1 MLTALRSE
9 SEKLQI
15 PDMTNMVYPVEVTL
29 FSFYLQ
35 PDRIVPILNQE
46 QSTMSERSPLHNAR
60 FAYIPKMPEIYSSP
74 IQGIKAV
81 PTEIIEPRYDKASLK
96 DSFPHSYGK
105 PAIKFTAG
113 DNIFASKALVAG
125 VLLSGGPAP
134 GGHNVIAGLFDGLKR
149 GSPLSRLI
157 GFKGGPGGLV
167 DDRFLEITAELVDS
181 YRNTGG
187 FDMVG
192 SGRTKIETP
201 AQFEKALAVATN
213 HKLDALVI
221 VGGDDSNTNAALLAE
236 YFASHGSAITV
247 VGVPKTIDGD
257 LKNEWIEASFGFDT
271 ATKTYSELI
280 GNICRDAP
288 SGRKYWHF
296 IRLMGRSASHIAL
309 ECALQTRPNIALIS
323 EEVEARKMSL
333 SQIVD
338 LIASSVTARAAKG
351 ENFGVVLIPE
361 GLIEFVP
368 EMKTLIAGI
377 NELLA
382 KDEGTF
388 KAIPTVEA
396 QKTFIA
402 AGLGAESA
410 RLFSSLPGDI
420 SAQLCWDRDPH
431 GNVQVSRIET
441 EKLLVAVVRERL
453 GRMAAEG
460 GYGGKFDWQTHFMGY
475 EGRCAFPTNF
485 DADYCWS
492 LGFTAYLLAL
502 YGFSGYIA
510 SIRNLAAPAG
520 EWIPGGIPLVSMMNI
535 EHRHGADKPVIRKA
549 LVELDGKPFRFFA
562 EQRDKWSLSSD
573 YRLPGS
579 IQYFGPPA
587 VTDMPSLIIQ
597 IERS

>member
-1 MLTALRSE
+1 
-9 SEKLQI
+9 
-15 PDMTNMVYPVEVTL
+15 
-29 FSFYLQ
+29 
-35 PDRIVPILNQE
+35 
-46 QSTMSERSPLHNAR
+46 MSDRSPLHNAR
-60 FAYIPKMPEIYSSP
+60 FAYVPKLPEILRTAVS
-74 IQGIKAV
+74 GIKAV
-81 PTEIIEPRYDKASLK
+81 PTDIVEPRHDKEKLEAI
-96 DSFPHSYGK
+96 FTHSYGK
-105 PAIKFTAG
+105 PAVKFVPG
-113 DNIFASKALVAG
+113 ENSFASRPLTVG
-125 VLLSGGPAP
+125 ILLSGGPAP
-134 GGHNVIAGLFDGLKR
+134 GGHNVIAGMFDGLKK
-149 GSPLSRLI
+149 GSQASRLI

-167 DDRFLEITAELVDS
+167 DDKYLEITQDLVDS
-181 YRNTGG
+181 CRNTGG

-201 AQFEKALAVATN
+201 EQFAKALSVAQA
-213 HKLDALVI
+213 HRLDALVV

-236 YFASHGSAITV
+236 YFATHGAAITV

-323 EEVEARKMSL
+323 EEVEANRTSL

-338 LIASSVTARAAKG
+338 AICSSVAGRAARG
-351 ENFGVVLIPE
+351 ENFGIILIPE

-368 EMKTLIAGI
+368 EMKVLIAAI

-382 KDEGTF
+382 HEEAAF
-388 KAIPTVEA
+388 KALPGVDA
-396 QKTFIA
+396 QRAFISSR
-402 AGLGAESA
+402 LPAESA
-410 RLFSSLPGDI
+410 RLFDSLPAEI

-441 EKLLVAVVRERL
+441 EKLLVAMVKERL
-453 GRMAAEG
+453 AKMAAEG
-460 GYGGKFDWQTHFMGY
+460 SYKGKFDFQTHFMGY

-485 DADYCWS
+485 DADYCYS
-492 LGFTAYLLAL
+492 LGFTAFLLAL

-510 SIRNLAAPAG
+510 SIRNLAAPAS

-535 EHRHGADKPVIRKA
+535 ERRHGADKPVIRKA
-549 LVELDGKPFRFFA
+549 LVELDGKPFRLFA
-562 EQRDKWSLSSD
+562 SQRGTWALSSD

-587 VTDMPSLIIQ
+587 VTDMPSLILQ
-597 IERS
+597 AERSN

>member
-1 MLTALRSE
+1 
-9 SEKLQI
+9 
-15 PDMTNMVYPVEVTL
+15 
-29 FSFYLQ
+29 
-35 PDRIVPILNQE
+35 
-46 QSTMSERSPLHNAR
+46 MSERSPLHNAR
-60 FAYIPKMPEIYSSP
+60 FAYIPKMPEIYASP
-74 IQGIKAV
+74 VSAIKAV
-81 PTEIIEPRYDKASLK
+81 PTEIIEPKYDKKSLR
-96 DSFPHSYGK
+96 DIFTHSFGK
-105 PAIKFTAG
+105 PAVKFASG
-113 DNIFASKALVAG
+113 DNSFASNPLTIG

-149 GSPLSRLI
+149 GSSESRLI

-167 DDRFLEITAELVDS
+167 DDKFVEITAELVDS

-201 AQFEKALAVATN
+201 EQFEKALSNAMN
-213 HKLDALVI
+213 HQLDALVI

-236 YFASHGSAITV
+236 YFASRGTSIAV

-296 IRLMGRSASHIAL
+296 IRVMGRSASHIAL
-309 ECALQTRPNIALIS
+309 ECALQTRPNVALIS

-333 SQIVD
+333 AQIVD
-338 LIASSVTARAAKG
+338 IIASSVAARAAKG
-351 ENFGVVLIPE
+351 ENFGVVIIPE

-382 KDEGTF
+382 HESEAF
-388 KAIPTVEA
+388 KALPSPDA
-396 QKTFIA
+396 QIAFIS
-402 AGLGAESA
+402 GKLPAESA
-410 RLFSSLPGDI
+410 ALFNSLPRDI

-441 EKLLVAVVRERL
+441 EKLLVSMVREKL
-453 GRMAAEG
+453 SKLAAKG
-460 GYGGKFDWQTHFMGY
+460 DYKGKFDYQTHFMGY

-485 DADYCWS
+485 DADYCYS

-510 SIRNLAAPAG
+510 SIRNLAAPAR

-535 EHRHGADKPVIRKA
+535 EHRHGSDKPVIRKA
-549 LVELDGKPFRFFA
+549 LVELDGKPFRFFS
-562 EQRDKWSLSSD
+562 EQRDKWALSSD

>member
-1 MLTALRSE
+1 
-9 SEKLQI
+9 
-15 PDMTNMVYPVEVTL
+15 
-29 FSFYLQ
+29 
-35 PDRIVPILNQE
+35 
-46 QSTMSERSPLHNAR
+46 MSDRSPLHNAR
-60 FAYIPKMPEIYSSP
+60 FAYLPKTPEIYASP
-74 IQGIKAV
+74 VASIKAV
-81 PTEIIEPRYDKASLK
+81 PTEIIEPAYDKEALK
-96 DSFPHSYGK
+96 KIFTHSYGK
-105 PAIKFTAG
+105 PAVKFAAG
-113 DNIFASKALVAG
+113 GNAFASRAMTIG

-134 GGHNVIAGLFDGLKR
+134 GGHNVIAGLFDGLKK
-149 GSPLSRLI
+149 GSPESRLI

-167 DDRFLEITAELVDS
+167 DDKYIEITAELVDS

-201 AQFEKALAVATN
+201 EQFEKALANALA
-213 HKLDALVI
+213 HKLDALVV

-236 YFASHGSAITV
+236 YFASHGAPIAV

-271 ATKTYSELI
+271 ATKTYAELI

-323 EEVEARKMSL
+323 EEVEAKKMSL
-333 SQIVD
+333 SQIVET
-338 LIASSVTARAAKG
+338 IASSVAARAAKG
-351 ENFGVVLIPE
+351 ENYGIVLIPE

-368 EMKTLIAGI
+368 EMKVLIEGI
-377 NELLA
+377 NDLLA
-382 KDEGTF
+382 HEAEAF
-388 KAIPTVEA
+388 KALPSVEA
-396 QKTFIA
+396 QKAFIA
-402 AGLGAESA
+402 GRLPAESA
-410 RLFSSLPGDI
+410 ALFSSLPGDI

-441 EKLLVAVVRERL
+441 EKLLVAMVRARL
-453 GRMAAEG
+453 AVLAAEG
-460 GYGGKFDWQTHFMGY
+460 SYKGKFDYQTHFMGY

-485 DADYCWS
+485 DADYCYS

-549 LVELDGKPFRFFA
+549 LVELDGKPFNAFA
-562 EQRDKWSLSSD
+562 SQRDKWALSSD
-573 YRLPGS
+573 YRLPGA

-587 VTDMPSLIIQ
+587 VTDMPSLILQ

>member
-1 MLTALRSE
+1 
-9 SEKLQI
+9 
-15 PDMTNMVYPVEVTL
+15 
-29 FSFYLQ
+29 
-35 PDRIVPILNQE
+35 
-46 QSTMSERSPLHNAR
+46 MSERSPLHNAR
-60 FAYIPKMPEIYSSP
+60 FAYIPKMPEIYTSP
-74 IQGIKAV
+74 TSGIKAV
-81 PTEIIEPRYDKASLK
+81 PTEIIEPKYDKESLK
-96 DSFPHSYGK
+96 SIFTHSYGK
-105 PAIKFTAG
+105 PAVK
-113 DNIFASKALVAG
+113 FASGENNFASRAIVVG

-149 GSPLSRLI
+149 GSPESRLV

-167 DDRFLEITAELVDS
+167 DDKYIEITAELVDS

-201 AQFEKALAVATN
+201 EQFEKALAVAIA
-213 HKLDALVI
+213 HRLDALVI

-236 YFASHGSAITV
+236 YFASHGASITV

-309 ECALQTRPNIALIS
+309 ECAFQTRPNVALIS

-338 LIASSVTARAAKG
+338 LIASSVASRAAKG

-361 GLIEFVP
+361 GLIEFIP
-368 EMKTLIAGI
+368 EMKVLIAGI

-382 KDEGTF
+382 HEAASF
-388 KAIPTVEA
+388 KALPSLEA
-396 QKTFIA
+396 QVAFVA
-402 AGLGAESA
+402 ARLPPESA
-410 RLFSSLPGDI
+410 ALFRSLPGNI

-441 EKLLVAVVRERL
+441 EKLLVAMVKEKL
-453 GRMAAEG
+453 WKMSAEG
-460 GYGGKFDWQTHFMGY
+460 SYKGKFDYQTHFMGY

-485 DADYCWS
+485 DADYCYS
-492 LGFTAYLLAL
+492 LGITAYLLAL

-510 SIRNLAAPAG
+510 SIRNLAAPAA

-535 EHRHGADKPVIRKA
+535 EHRHGTDKPVIRKA
-549 LVELDGKPFRFFA
+549 LVELDGKPFRTFA
-562 EQRDKWSLSSD
+562 EQRNKWALSSD

-587 VTDMPSLIIQ
+587 VTDMPSIILQ

>member
-1 MLTALRSE
+1 
-9 SEKLQI
+9 
-15 PDMTNMVYPVEVTL
+15 
-29 FSFYLQ
+29 
-35 PDRIVPILNQE
+35 
-46 QSTMSERSPLHNAR
+46 MSERSPLHNVR
-60 FAYIPKMPEIYSSP
+60 FAYIPKMPEIYASP
-74 IQGIKAV
+74 VTAIKAV
-81 PTEIIEPRYDKASLK
+81 PTEIIEPKYDKKSLEEI
-96 DSFPHSYGK
+96 FTHSYGK
-105 PAIKFTAG
+105 PAVKFMAG
-113 DNIFASKALVAG
+113 DNIFASNALTVG

-149 GSPLSRLI
+149 GSTESRLI

-167 DDRFLEITAELVDS
+167 DDKFIEITSEIVDS

-201 AQFEKALAVATN
+201 EQFEKALAVATS
-213 HKLDALVI
+213 HRLDALVI

-236 YFASHGSAITV
+236 YFASHGTSIAV

-296 IRLMGRSASHIAL
+296 IRVMGRSASHIAL
-309 ECALQTRPNIALIS
+309 ECALQTRPNVALIS

-338 LIASSVTARAAKG
+338 IIVSSVAARAAKG
-351 ENFGVVLIPE
+351 ENFGVVIIPE

-382 KDEGTF
+382 HESEAF
-388 KAIPTVEA
+388 KALPSLNA
-396 QKTFIA
+396 QIAFIS
-402 AGLGAESA
+402 GKLPAESA
-410 RLFSSLPGDI
+410 ALFDSLPRDI

-441 EKLLVAVVRERL
+441 EKLLVSMVRDKL
-453 GRMAAEG
+453 AKLAAKG
-460 GYGGKFDWQTHFMGY
+460 DYRGKFDYQTHFMGY

-485 DADYCWS
+485 DADYCYS

-510 SIRNLAAPAG
+510 SIRNLAAPAR

-549 LVELDGKPFRFFA
+549 LVELDGKPFRYFS
-562 EQRDKWSLSSD
+562 EQRDKWALSSD
-573 YRLPGS
+573 YRLPGA

>member
-1 MLTALRSE
+1 
-9 SEKLQI
+9 
-15 PDMTNMVYPVEVTL
+15 
-29 FSFYLQ
+29 
-35 PDRIVPILNQE
+35 
-46 QSTMSERSPLHNAR
+46 MSERSPLHNAR
-60 FAYIPKMPEIYSSP
+60 FAYIPKMPEIYGSSLAS
-74 IQGIKAV
+74 IKAA
-81 PTEIIEPRYDKASLK
+81 PTDVMEPHFDKEALQRI
-96 DSFPHSYGK
+96 FPHSYGK
-105 PAIKFTAG
+105 PAFKFVAG
-113 DNIFASKALVAG
+113 ENPFSSKAMTIG

-134 GGHNVIAGLFDGLKR
+134 GGHNVIAGIFDSLKK
-149 GSPLSRLI
+149 GSPESRLI

-167 DDRFLEITAELVDS
+167 DDKYLEIDLALVDS

-201 AQFEKALAVATN
+201 EQFEKALAVAKA
-213 HKLDALVI
+213 HKLDALVV

-236 YFASHGSAITV
+236 YFASHGASITV

-271 ATKTYSELI
+271 ATKVYSELI

-323 EEVEARKMSL
+323 EEVEAKKISL

-338 LIASSVTARAAKG
+338 SIAVSVAARAARG

-368 EMKTLIAGI
+368 EMKLLIAGI

-382 KDEGTF
+382 REAEAF
-388 KAIPTVEA
+388 KGQDSLNA
-396 QKTFIA
+396 QVSFVA
-402 AGLGAESA
+402 ERLGKEYKA
-410 RLFSSLPGDI
+410 LFLSLPSDI
-420 SAQLCWDRDPH
+420 RAQLCWDRDPH

-441 EKLLVAVVRERL
+441 EKLLVAMVKERL
-453 GRMAAEG
+453 AVMAAEG
-460 GYGGKFDWQTHFMGY
+460 RYKGKFDYQTHFMGY

-485 DADYCWS
+485 DADYCYS
-492 LGFTAYLLAL
+492 LGFTAFLLAL
-502 YGFSGYIA
+502 YGLSGYIA
-510 SIRNLAAPAG
+510 SIRNLAAPAA

-535 EHRHGADKPVIRKA
+535 ERRHGSDKPVIRKA
-549 LVELDGKPFRFFA
+549 LVELEGKAFKAFA
-562 EQRDKWSLSSD
+562 SQREAWSLSSN

-587 VTDMPSLIIQ
+587 VTDMPSILLQ